1 MASGCTRLSPLLS
14 VAPSVDMA
22 YGLGVRSELA
32 GGSKE
37 FLRSSGPSPTAL
49 LEAEDAIWRCL
60 VPWTN
65 LVCEQLA
72 RPAPVTGSA
81 PSHPAS
87 LSGAGQAGPRPGASA
102 PAISTPVGLP
112 PRSGRGALRPGLPT

>member
-1 MASGCTRLSPLLS
+1 MASGCTCLSPLLS

-32 GGSKE
+32 GGPRSKE

-72 RPAPVTGSA
+72 RPAPGTSSA
-81 PSHPAS
+81 PSHPAPPFPEQVRPVP
-87 LSGAGQAGPRPGASA
+87 APGPLHLPSPHLWGSPPGLG
-102 PAISTPVGLP
+102 VGL
-112 PRSGRGALRPGLPT
+112 